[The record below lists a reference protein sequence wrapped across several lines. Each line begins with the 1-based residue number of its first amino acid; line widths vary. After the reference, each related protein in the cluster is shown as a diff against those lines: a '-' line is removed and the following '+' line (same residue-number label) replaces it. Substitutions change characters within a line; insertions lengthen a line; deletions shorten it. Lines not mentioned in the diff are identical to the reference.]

1 MTKNRLLNI
10 AVVICKIIKLMYIA
24 AIILITATF
33 IYIKTDNN
41 YFEGKNVRF
50 DTPINNASSMIPFN
64 YAFTDKWKY
73 NSSTNDH
80 DIYNISNITTYSY
93 CIIYLKFITML
104 ILLYL
109 CTKEFQNII
118 QSVKSFSTFK
128 QNNVL
133 SFKRIGKYL
142 LIYFAITSYS
152 VIYYNEGGISS
163 LNFNFTTILCI
174 LISFIMAE
182 IFKEGNKLQ
191 LENDLTV

>member
-10 AVVICKIIKLMYIA
+10 AVVICKLIKLMYIA
-24 AIILITATF
+24 VIILITATF

-41 YFEGKNVRF
+41 YFEGKNIKF
-50 DTPINNASSMIPFN
+50 DTISDNASSMIPFN
-64 YAFTDKWKY
+64 YTSTNKWKY
-73 NSSTNDH
+73 NSSINDH
-80 DIYNISNITTYSY
+80 DIYNISNITTSSY
-93 CIIYLKFITML
+93 CIIYIKFIAML
-104 ILLYL
+104 ILLHL

-118 QSVKSFSTFK
+118 QSVKTFNTFK

-163 LNFNFTTILCI
+163 LNFSFTTL
-174 LISFIMAE
+174 LLMLTSFIMAE
-182 IFKEGNKLQ
+182 IFKEGNTLME
-191 LENDLTV
+191 ENDLTI